1 MNRSNPQP
9 GNLRLNRRTL
19 IGASMGAAAG
29 VGLARFPA
37 LAQDGTIS
45 GDISYWHHFT
55 SDSEMVGLENITAVF
70 EEQYPGT
77 QVISENIP
85 NADFMTQFTTAA
97 VGGSLPNT
105 TMADWSI

>member
-1 MNRSNPQP
+1 MNRSHPSLD
-9 GNLRLNRRTL
+9 NLRIDRRTL
-19 IGASMGAAAG
+19 LGASMGAAAMA
-29 VGLARFPA
+29 GLARVPA
-37 LAQDGTIS
+37 LAQDAAIE

-70 EEQYPGT
+70 EEKYPGT

-97 VGGSLPNT
+97 VGGSK
-105 TMADWSI
+105 